1 MTTVTDYSDELIL
14 FTVDSVNTYA
24 FKKYIK
30 LYADRPNLRIE
41 FLEYVSDDQSRDA
54 VLTIDFH
61 DVTSPVVTSAFELET
76 EILAMIGDGAGG
88 GPGTGE
94 IFIDD
99 SYNGTLVGAVDGA
112 NKLFTVS
119 EGSYTA
125 GKIAV
130 FLNGQLL
137 IKDFGYAETSPAAGT
152 FTLTDAPSGDSPED
166 AVSAIYQ

>member
-14 FTVDSVNTYA
+14 FTVNSVESYA

-30 LYADRPNLRIE
+30 LFPDRPNLRVE
-41 FLEYVSDDQSRDA
+41 FLERIDDDSSRDS

-76 EILAMIGDGAGG
+76 EILAMIDGTGSGAGG
-88 GPGTGE
+88 TGE
-94 IFIDD
+94 LFIDD
-99 SYNGTLVGAVDGA
+99 TYNGTLAGAVNGI

-125 GKIAV
+125 GKLSV
-130 FLNGQLL
+130 TWNGKTLVKVL
-137 IKDFGYAETSPAAGT
+137 EFVETSPATGT
-152 FTLTDAPSGDSPED
+152 FTLTEAPETNSPD
-166 AVSAIYQ
+166 DVIQAIYQ